1 MQTDPVGK
9 MAFCQ
14 CAEFFINGFKL
25 GHTALG
31 FNPQKYF
38 AQVNAQKPFEPLAH
52 SVVLFPKSYQE
63 LYALDSAVAKC
74 FSDCFLI
81 EGIKISDITLWD
93 VTYKLGK
100 I

>member
-1 MQTDPVGK
+1 LQTDPVGK
-9 MAFCQ
+9 KGFCQ

-31 FNPQKYF
+31 LHPQKYI
-38 AQVNAQKPFEPLAH
+38 AQVKSNKPFEPLAH

-74 FSDCFLI
+74 FQDCFSI
-81 EGIKISDITLWD
+81 EGGKVSEITVWD
-93 VTYKLGK
+93 VSYKVEGV
-100 I
+100 